1 MLNLQNI
8 LILAPLAGYTD
19 VPFRSVVK
27 DFGADLTVS
36 EMISSHALAFKNVR
50 TQKML
55 EKAPNETPYSVQVSG
70 STPQIMVR
78 AIERLNLEK
87 GIDIVDFNCGCPA
100 PKVAN
105 HGNGSALLKDLN
117 LLVAMLRL
125 IKEHSNAPH
134 TSVKV
139 RIGFDR
145 KIPEEIAHAL
155 NDTDVDFVVVHGRTR
170 ADGYKKDKIDYDSI
184 ARMKKI
190 LKKPIIANG
199 EIDCPKKAN
208 EVREQTG
215 ADGLMIGRAA
225 LQAPWIFTMIK
236 NDVEISGEQEV
247 ALRYQIAHKHLEK
260 MVDFYGQRGVI
271 IYRKNLH
278 NYAKGLQGASEFRC
292 KVNRI
297 EDFNEMRAAIEEF
310 FAPLLQNIKEMQWF
324 KSSI

>member
-36 EMISSHALAFKNVR
+36 EMISSHALAFKNTR
-50 TQKML
+50 TQKMI

-78 AIERLNLEK
+78 AIERLNLED

-105 HGNGSALLKDLN
+105 HGNGSALLQNLD
-117 LLVAMLRL
+117 LLVQMLRL
-125 IKEHSNAPH
+125 IKEHSKAPY

-170 ADGYKKDKIDYDSI
+170 ADGYKKDKIDYD
-184 ARMKKI
+184 
-190 LKKPIIANG
+190 
-199 EIDCPKKAN
+199 
-208 EVREQTG
+208 
-215 ADGLMIGRAA
+215 
-225 LQAPWIFTMIK
+225 
-236 NDVEISGEQEV
+236 
-247 ALRYQIAHKHLEK
+247 
-260 MVDFYGQRGVI
+260 
-271 IYRKNLH
+271 
-278 NYAKGLQGASEFRC
+278 
-292 KVNRI
+292 
-297 EDFNEMRAAIEEF
+297 
-310 FAPLLQNIKEMQWF
+310 
-324 KSSI
+324 